1 MAATSK
7 NNNKKQVSPTRP
19 FLKWAGNKYR
29 IIDRVKK
36 ALPEGKCLIEPFAGS
51 AAVFLNTDY
60 ERYIINDNNP
70 DLINLYNLLKNEG
83 MTFIKKCRHY
93 FSGKYN
99 NEEQYYKLRKQFNE
113 TSDPHKRAVLFV
125 YLNRHGYNGLCRYNL
140 KGGYNVPFG
149 RYKAPYFPEK
159 EMLVFH
165 EKAQNAEFVL
175 SSFEEVIQSAKKGDV
190 IYCDPPYVPLS
201 SSANFTS
208 YSTGSFNIDK
218 QQQLAD
224 LAKQTSSRGIPIL
237 ISNHNTAFT
246 RKAYNKA
253 NKITK
258 FHVQRF
264 ISCNGKKRG
273 TAGEL
278 LALFNEC

>member
-1 MAATSK
+1 MPKASK
-7 NNNKKQVSPTRP
+7 KNSVENPTHIRP
-19 FLKWAGNKYR
+19 FLKWAGNKFR

-36 ALPEGKCLIEPFAGS
+36 ELPTGKCLIEPFAGS

-70 DLINLYNLLKNEG
+70 DLINLYNLLKKDG
-83 MTFIKKCRHY
+83 DAFIKKCRHY
-93 FSGKYN
+93 FSEKYN
-99 NEEQYYKLRKQFNE
+99 TEEQYYKLRDQFNSTNDE
-113 TSDPHKRAVLFV
+113 YKRAVLFV

-175 SSFEEVIQSAKKGDV
+175 SSFEEVIKSAKKGDV

-208 YSTGSFNIDK
+208 YSTGGFNLDK
-218 QQQLAD
+218 QEQLAE
-224 LAKQTSSRGIPIL
+224 LAKQTSARGIPIL

-246 RKAYNKA
+246 RKAYDKA
-253 NKITK
+253 NKITR

-278 LALFNEC
+278 LALFS